1 MRGGEGELRGDKMI
15 EKIIEIC
22 ARNRFMV
29 FTVVLLVMLGG
40 VYSIKHI
47 PLDAVP
53 DISDV
58 QVIVYTPWEGR
69 SPDLVEDQ
77 VTYPIVSALISA
89 PKVRTVRGFS
99 DFGFSY
105 VYAIFEDGTDIYWAR
120 SRVLEYLQQITGK
133 LPEGVNPTLGPDA
146 TGVGWV
152 YTYALVDES
161 GKHDLAYLR
170 TLQDWYL
177 RYSLASVEGVAEVA
191 SVGGF
196 VKQYQINIDPIR
208 MSAYGISIREVMER
222 VRMSNAD
229 VEGRL
234 LEFGGR
240 EYMVRGRGY
249 IKSIEDIQKIVVGV
263 RRGTP
268 ILLRDIAQVNLGP
281 EIRRGIVEMDGRG
294 EVVGGIVVMRFGEN
308 ALNVIDRVK
317 EKIKEISPGLPE
329 GVKIIT
335 TYDRSE
341 LIRLSIENLKKT
353 LLTEIIVVSLVI
365 IVFLL
370 HFRSAFVPI
379 FALPIAVI
387 AAFIPM
393 YLLKLTSNIMSLG
406 GIALSIG
413 VLVDAS
419 IVMVENGYRHL
430 SEGSEEDRK
439 NSWSTIVRACQQ
451 VGRGIFFSL
460 IIIIISFVPVFMLE
474 AQEGRLFRPLAFT
487 KTFAMAAS
495 SILAITLVP
504 VLMTLFL
511 KGKRLKPEAENPVSR
526 FFRWFYEP
534 VIHFVLRFKKTA
546 LFINFLIIPL
556 SVLLMLRIG
565 SEFMPPLYEGTIFYM
580 PVTSPGISVTEAG
593 RLLAIQDKILKS
605 FPEVQTVFGKAGRAE
620 TSTDPAPFSMM
631 ETTVHLKPK
640 EEWRKVRKDY
650 SSLPEGLRPLA
661 EKILGTHRTMTYE
674 ELVEEMDRKM
684 QFPGLQ
690 NAWTMPIRARIDMLT
705 TGIRTPVG
713 IKISGP
719 DLKTIEE
726 TGIHIEV
733 ILKDVPGTRSV
744 YAERVAGGY
753 FTDIKINREAIARYG
768 LTVGEVQEVIQSALG
783 GMNITRTIEGR
794 ERYPVNIRYP
804 RELRDDIERIKR
816 ILVPVRGGSGM
827 PTMAG
832 SSSTVFHVP
841 LGQLAEI
848 SHTIGPAMIRDE
860 DAMLTGYVYV
870 DVAGRDIGSYVEEAK
885 RVIQE
890 KLKLPTGYS
899 LSWSGQYE
907 FQLRAKERLK
917 ILMPIVFFIIFIL
930 LYMTFHSISESI
942 ILMVAVLYAMTGGV
956 ILQYLLGYNFSVA
969 VWVGYIALYG
979 IAVETG
985 VVMIIYLHE
994 ALNKRLMGGE
1004 VTRQDIHEATVEGS
1018 VLRLRPKLMTVGT
1031 TLIGLVP
1038 IMWSSGV
1045 GADVMKPIAAPI
1057 IGGLLTSTIHVL
1069 IITPVIFAM
1078 VKERALKK
1086 GKLKATEMK
1095 I

>member
-1 MRGGEGELRGDKMI
+1 MI

-22 ARNRFMV
+22 AKNRFLV
-29 FTVVLLVMLGG
+29 FTVVLLLLLGG
-40 VYSIKHI
+40 VFAIKHI

-58 QVIVYTPWEGR
+58 QVIVYTTWEGR

-89 PKVRTVRGFS
+89 PRVKTVRGFS

-120 SRVLEYLQQITGK
+120 SRVLEYMQQITGR
-133 LPEGVNPTLGPDA
+133 LPEGVNPVLGPDA

-170 TLQDWYL
+170 TLQDWYI
-177 RYSLASVEGVAEVA
+177 RYGLASLEGVAEVA
-191 SVGGF
+191 SIGGF
-196 VKQYQINIDPIR
+196 VKQYQINIDPNR
-208 MSAYGISIREVMER
+208 MAAYGVSLREVMER
-222 VRMSNAD
+222 VRMSNTD

-234 LEFGGR
+234 LEMGGR

-249 IKSIEDIQKIVVGV
+249 IKSVSDIQKIVVGGND
-263 RRGTP
+263 RGTP
-268 ILLRDIAQVNLGP
+268 ILLRDIAQVTLGP
-281 EIRRGIVEMDGRG
+281 EIRRGIVELDGKG

-308 ALNVIDRVK
+308 ALNVIERVK
-317 EKIKEISPGLPE
+317 AKIEEIKPGLPE
-329 GVKIIT
+329 GVKVIP

-341 LIRLSIENLKKT
+341 LIQLSIENLQKT

-379 FALPIAVI
+379 FALPIAII
-387 AAFIPM
+387 ASFIPM
-393 YLLKLTSNIMSLG
+393 YFLKLTSNIMSLG

-413 VLVDAS
+413 VVVDAS

-430 SEGSEEDRK
+430 SEGTDDDRR
-439 NSWSTIVRACQQ
+439 NSWATIVRACQQ
-451 VGRGIFFSL
+451 VGRGIFFAL
-460 IIIIISFVPVFMLE
+460 AIIIISFVPVFMLE
-474 AQEGRLFRPLAFT
+474 AQEGRMFRPLAYT
-487 KTFAMAAS
+487 KTFVMAAS

-504 VLMTLFL
+504 VLMTIFL
-511 KGKRLKPEAENPVSR
+511 KGKRLRVESENPVSR

-534 VIHFVLRFKKTA
+534 VIQWVLRFKKTA
-546 LFINFLIIPL
+546 LLITFIVIPL
-556 SVLLMLRIG
+556 SVPFLFKIG
-565 SEFMPPLYEGTIFYM
+565 SEFMPALYEGTIFYM
-580 PVTSPGISVTEAG
+580 PITSPGISVTEAG
-593 RLLAIQDKILKS
+593 RLLAVQDKILKS
-605 FPEVQTVFGKAGRAE
+605 FPEVHTVFGKAGRAE

-631 ETTVHLKPK
+631 ETTVHLRPK
-640 EEWRKVRKDY
+640 EQWRKVKKDY
-650 SSLPEGLRPLA
+650 SSLPKWMRPMT
-661 EKILGTHRTMTYE
+661 EKILGTHRTITYE
-674 ELVEEMDRKM
+674 ELVDEMDKKM

-713 IKISGP
+713 IKLSGQ
-719 DLKTIEE
+719 DLNKIQEL
-726 TGIHIEV
+726 GIHIEV
-733 ILKDVPGTRSV
+733 ILKKVAGTRSV

-753 FTDIKINREAIARYG
+753 FTDIKIKRDEIARYG

-783 GMNITRTIEGR
+783 GMNITRTVEGR

-804 RELRDDIERIKR
+804 RELRDDVEKLKR
-816 ILVPVRGGSGM
+816 ILVPVRVGPSAGMQGMGTSGSGI
-827 PTMAG
+827 AQI
-832 SSSTVFHVP
+832 P
-841 LGQLAEI
+841 LVQLADITLTE
-848 SHTIGPAMIRDE
+848 GPAMIRNE

-870 DVAGRDIGSYVEEAK
+870 DVVDRDIGGYVEEAK
-885 RVIQE
+885 RVIKE
-890 KLKLPTGYS
+890 KLKLPPGYS

-907 FQLRAKERLK
+907 FQVRAKEKLK
-917 ILMPIVFFIIFIL
+917 ILLPIVFFVIFIL
-930 LYMTFHSISESI
+930 LYMTFHSVSESI
-942 ILMVAVLYAMTGGV
+942 MVMIAVLYAMTGGL

-969 VWVGYIALYG
+969 VWVGYIGLYG
-979 IAVETG
+979 LAVETG
-985 VVMIIYLHE
+985 VVMVIYLKE
-994 ALNKRLMGGE
+994 ALNKRLMNGP
-1004 VTRQDIHEATVEGS
+1004 VTRQDIHDAAVEGS

-1031 TLIGLVP
+1031 TLIGLIP

-1057 IGGLLTSTIHVL
+1057 IGGLVTSTIQVL
-1069 IITPVIFAM
+1069 IIMPVIFAM
-1078 VKERALKK
+1078 MKERALKK
-1086 GKLKATEMK
+1086 GKLKAAELK